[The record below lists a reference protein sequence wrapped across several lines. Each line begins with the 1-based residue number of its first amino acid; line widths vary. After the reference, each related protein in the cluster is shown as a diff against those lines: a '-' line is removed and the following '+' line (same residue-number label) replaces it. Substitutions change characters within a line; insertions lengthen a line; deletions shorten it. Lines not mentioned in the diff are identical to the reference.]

1 MQLDQL
7 FLNHID
13 SKKNVSITFK
23 HKYQVYLNN
32 NLKLY
37 LKLKELQTV
46 RWLMLIALIR
56 FLHWLHFMA
65 SKLWTVHLL

>member
-1 MQLDQL
+1 M
-7 FLNHID
+7 
-13 SKKNVSITFK
+13 SITFT

-37 LKLKELQTV
+37 HKEPKELQTV
-46 RWLMLIALIR
+46 RWLMLIDLIR
-56 FLHWLHFMA
+56 LLHWLHFMA

>member
-1 MQLDQL
+1 M
-7 FLNHID
+7 
-13 SKKNVSITFK
+13 SITFT